1 MFNCIKTVKSR
12 CKYSSEIVAIL
23 LFFVMVSEPASSASW
38 ISFNTAPVNE
48 QGSTSIRGLVSKPEG
63 DGPFP
68 AVIIA
73 HGCFGVEPNH
83 HIWAQRL
90 NNWGYVAMI
99 VDSFS
104 SRGVSTVC
112 ESPNQVSPETRAC
125 DIYGAA
131 AYLRK
136 QSFVSPQKIGMIG
149 FSHGGWTAL
158 YVAQDYL
165 PEQAAEEPIQAI
177 VSYYPWCE
185 SSSLKTTA
193 SPLLILSGKA
203 DDWTPVKR
211 CYAYIDAQDRGY
223 SKHISLQVF
232 DKAYH
237 GFDDSSMIPPVI
249 YEGYTIAYDQSAAE
263 ASIIAVKA
271 FLERHLN

>member
-1 MFNCIKTVKSR
+1 MFYCIKAVKSR
-12 CKYSSEIVAIL
+12 FKYSSVIVGIL
-23 LFFVMVSEPASSASW
+23 LFIMVVSEQVFAGW
-38 ISFNTAPVNE
+38 ISFDTAPVNE
-48 QGSTSIRGLVSKPEG
+48 EGSTSIRGLVSKPEG
-63 DGPFP
+63 GGPFP

-90 NNWGYVAMI
+90 NDWGYVAII

-104 SRGVSTVC
+104 SRDVSTVC

-136 QSFVSPQKIGMIG
+136 QSFVRPDKIAMIG
-149 FSHGGWTAL
+149 FSHGGWSAL

-165 PEQAAEEPIQAI
+165 PEQAKEAPIQAV

-211 CYAYIDAQDRGY
+211 CYDYIDAQDRGY
-223 SKHISLQVF
+223 RNNISLKVF

-249 YEGYTIAYDQSAAE
+249 YEGYTIAYDQGAAE
-263 ASIIAVKA
+263 NSIDAAKA
-271 FLERHLN
+271 FLERHLD